1 MRHRESTLKSEK
13 ARKTILSVVLAVICF
28 IYILPI
34 FVVLMNSFK
43 TNAAVNTDTFA
54 FPNKDTFAGLKNYI
68 KGMTFGNYPFYKS
81 VFFSFFITIVS
92 TILILV
98 CTSMAAWYIA
108 RVGSPMCKIV
118 YYLCIFSMVVPFQM
132 VMFTLSRTAD
142 TLHLNSPWTI
152 PIIYLGFGAG
162 LAVFMFTGFIKSIP
176 IEIEE
181 AAAIDGCSPVRT
193 FFKVVLPMMKPTLI
207 SVGILEIMWVWNDF
221 LLPYL
226 VLDRNLYMTIPIHI
240 QYLKGSYGTVDLGAT
255 MALIVLGILPVIIFY
270 LFCQKYIIK
279 GVAAGAVKG

>member
-1 MRHRESTLKSEK
+1 MRHRESTLRSEK
-13 ARKTILSVVLAVICF
+13 TRKTILSVVLAVICF
-28 IYILPI
+28 IYILPV

-108 RVGSPMCKIV
+108 RVGSPICKIV

>member
-108 RVGSPMCKIV
+108 RVGSPICKIV

-181 AAAIDGCSPVRT
+181 AAAIDGCSPLRT
-193 FFKVVLPMMKPTLI
+193 FFMVILPMMKPTLI